1 MHVAGCCALDY
12 CMGTIVDCYAIC
24 GLCMDVCVRACV
36 CACAC
41 VRVCVCVCARVCTC
55 GVCVYVYVIEVHVL

>member
-12 CMGTIVDCYAIC
+12 CKGTIVDCYAIC
-24 GLCMDVCVRACV
+24 GLCMDVCV
-36 CACAC
+36 C
-41 VRVCVCVCARVCTC
+41 VRVCVCVCVRVWTC